1 MQELDVTPPY
11 PLLGMF
17 LIMTC
22 TSMHLSGLTQAH
34 IIQWMHATNNT
45 LTSLILAGTSLNKNH
60 QATQCLKGREMIGY
74 QACAG
79 LSFLRQ
85 LLS

>member
-1 MQELDVTPPY
+1 
-11 PLLGMF
+11 MF

-22 TSMHLSGLTQAH
+22 TSMHLSGLTQAD
-34 IIQWMHATNNT
+34 IQWMHATNAT
-45 LTSLILAGTSLNKNH
+45 LTSLILTRTSMNKNH

-79 LSFLRQ
+79 LSFLSQ
-85 LLS
+85 LLSGR